1 MYISSYFNLE
11 KGHCNFEFVDIN
23 ITTDTEL
30 FIDPCLIEVNS
41 SRFCKAANE
50 TIQDYFNCFYDLY
63 RNHKSFSEKFN
74 LFQYAHEINA
84 TKLGYGSG
92 NNGKAK
98 TANGMIKTFQPL
110 QKLID
115 SNIPL
120 SKAIDL
126 PIFIRDFAEDC
137 LSDMLTNILF
147 LELSNYTIEQC
158 NKYSIPLST
167 IPKKYHYW
175 DNNIHGWKPYEGK
188 GLLIDGI
195 PLLLVP
201 KHIVRHCFYYNTDQ
215 YFRSIIL
222 ERKQAEQTF
231 YNTDGKEIKPSKRSL
246 KESLLKSHSDIL
258 EISEKETI
266 KCPQLLDNHHE
277 KLKVSYTSRGLTD
290 EELDYWIYQH

>member
-1 MYISSYFNLE
+1 
-11 KGHCNFEFVDIN
+11 
-23 ITTDTEL
+23 
-30 FIDPCLIEVNS
+30 
-41 SRFCKAANE
+41 
-50 TIQDYFNCFYDLY
+50 
-63 RNHKSFSEKFN
+63 
-74 LFQYAHEINA
+74 
-84 TKLGYGSG
+84 
-92 NNGKAK
+92 
-98 TANGMIKTFQPL
+98 MIKTFQPL

-222 ERKQAEQTF
+222 ERIQAEQTF

-277 KLKVSYTSRGLTD
+277 KIKVSYTSRGLTD